1 MSGHGAPTIFCTMRT
16 RCLVALVAGLALA
29 LAFPPTH
36 LYVVMPFAVAAF
48 FIVTD
53 ELPMRRAWVPGLVF
67 GGAFQLTLLWWLHVV
82 GTVPW
87 LGLSLTQA
95 LWYGVLGAATV
106 PLRRLRAAPF
116 WLAVAW
122 VAMESIRTTWPAGG
136 MPWGRLSYAVVDSP
150 VAESLPYMGATGVSL
165 VLALAGA
172 LLASAYRR
180 HGRLQLVP
188 AVVAAGVLALA
199 CVPELAPY
207 SAGVTDRIDVA
218 AVQGNVPGDGTDVLA
233 HFRQITDQHEEET
246 GRLAAD
252 VAAGRTPKPDFV
264 VWPENS
270 TAIDPFEDAQMRA
283 DIEGA
288 GEVIDVPILAGVVV
302 DGGPDHVLNQ
312 GVVFDPVTGAG
323 DRYTKWHPV
332 PFGEYIPWRWLF
344 GNHLAQLNQISR
356 DMVSGT
362 RVDPLDVAGTRV
374 ADAICFDVAY
384 DDGLYAQLSHGGQLI
399 VVQTSNAMFI
409 HTSQID
415 QQFAISRLRAIETH
429 RYVVV
434 AAINGI
440 TGVIAPDGSVVASVP
455 VRTQAYVDTTLG
467 LFDTVTPAVRIGPW
481 LGRGCG
487 GLVILGWVLAWG
499 QYRRK
504 RRIEAL
510 SSSGGPTASTD
521 SSNDTDIA
529 APTDRTPA

>member
-1 MSGHGAPTIFCTMRT
+1 MRT
-16 RCLVALVAGLALA
+16 RCLVALVAGVALA

-36 LYVVMPFAVAAF
+36 AFGVLPFAVAAF
-48 FIVTD
+48 FVVTD
-53 ELPMRRAWVPGLVF
+53 GLPMRRAWMPGLVF

-87 LGLSLTQA
+87 LGLSLTQTV
-95 LWYGVLGAATV
+95 WYGLLGSALV
-106 PLRRLRAAPF
+106 PLRRLPAAPV
-116 WLAVAW
+116 WLAAAW
-122 VAMESIRTTWPAGG
+122 VAMESIRCTWPAGG
-136 MPWGRLSYAVVDSP
+136 MPWGRLSYAVVDTP
-150 VAESLPYMGATGVSL
+150 LAESLPYLGATGVSL
-165 VLALAGA
+165 VLALAGSV
-172 LLASAYRR
+172 LASAYGRR
-180 HGRLQLVP
+180 GPALLVP
-188 AVVAAGVLALA
+188 VVLAAAVLALA
-199 CVPELAPY
+199 SVGELAPY
-207 SAGVTDRIDVA
+207 SADRSDRIDIA

-233 HFRQITDQHEEET
+233 HYRQITEQHEDET

-252 VAAGRTPKPDFV
+252 VASGRTPKPDFV

-270 TAIDPFEDAQMRA
+270 TAIDPFEDADMRA
-283 DIEGA
+283 DLDA
-288 GEVIDVPILAGVVV
+288 AVTAIDVPLLAGVVV
-302 DGGPDHVLNQ
+302 DGGPRHVFNQ
-312 GVVFDPVTGAG
+312 GIVFNPVTGAG

-384 DDGLYAQLSHGGQLI
+384 DDGLYAQLSHGGQLV

-455 VRTQAYVDTTLG
+455 VRTQAYVDTSVG
-467 LFDTVTPAVRIGPW
+467 LFDALTPAVRIGPW
-481 LGRGCG
+481 LGRACG
-487 GLVILGWVLAWG
+487 GLVIVGWVLAWG
-499 QYRRK
+499 QYRRT
-504 RRIEAL
+504 RRKGGLFAPAEPTEA
-510 SSSGGPTASTD
+510 P
-521 SSNDTDIA
+521 A
-529 APTDRTPA
+529 ADRTDRTPA